1 MADKSQQQSLVSLIF
16 SAPVLLGRVGVACM
30 IYGVADG
37 FRVMQ
42 FFFGLCIVGGSVA
55 LHFIR
60 KKDWDAHWQE
70 LDRVREAH
78 EKRAAEEEA
87 AKKK

>member
-1 MADKSQQQSLVSLIF
+1 MTAEKQQQTSLVSLIF
-16 SAPVLLGRVGVACM
+16 SAPVLLGLVGVACM

-60 KKDWDAHWQE
+60 KKDWDAHWAE
-70 LDRVREAH
+70 MDRLRAAD
-78 EKRAAEEEA
+78 EKRMAEEAE
-87 AKKK
+87 KKK